1 MCPGTSLS
9 SQNARSSAALPSP
22 TGKGKIETNCHSSPL
37 PYLECESMTT
47 SIERMYDED
56 AEAIHPR
63 EPHPSKQEQKPQEG
77 HLWGEMLQSHGKH
90 GRTNLHAADPDG
102 CPSAKFFPGKRKC
115 YFWTSKTSLGQLPQ
129 GLDRHAAAKRLD
141 WPLEFPAAV
150 SKLQPAPQ
158 SALYR

>member
-1 MCPGTSLS
+1 MPVLQQLS
-9 SQNARSSAALPSP
+9 RHRLEKESWNKLQSVIVIVILY
-22 TGKGKIETNCHSSPL
+22 
-37 PYLECESMTT
+37 YLECESMTS

-77 HLWGEMLQSHGKH
+77 HLWGEMLQSHGNH
-90 GRTNLHAADPDG
+90 ERTNLHAADPDG

-115 YFWTSKTSLGQLPQ
+115 YFWTSKTSLGRLPQ